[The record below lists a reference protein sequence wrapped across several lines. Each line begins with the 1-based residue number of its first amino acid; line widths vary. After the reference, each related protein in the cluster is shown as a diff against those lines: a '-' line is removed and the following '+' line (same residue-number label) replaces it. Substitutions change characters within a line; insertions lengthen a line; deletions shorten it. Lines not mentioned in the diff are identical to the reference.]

1 MLLSFD
7 KPNIKNLG
15 FFFQSLIWL
24 SSLTNDYIILKT
36 TIFLKKKKRK
46 LNIQIKFYIY
56 LCFENDV

>member
-7 KPNIKNLG
+7 KPNNIKNLG

-36 TIFLKKKKRK
+36 TIFLKKKKK
-46 LNIQIKFYIY
+46 IKYT
-56 LCFENDV
+56 N